1 MSDRWIVYL
10 LWGGGTVL
18 IFGVVLFRRWSRF
31 QHHRRDRRKAVR
43 RDVRKDMM
51 SGTALFLTALGS
63 AAGIAFVLFGE
74 AGSGLRGFAVA
85 LALGAFFGALL
96 VMATEEDANG
106 EAPHDGRHKA

>member
-1 MSDRWIVYL
+1 MTPERLFVYL
-10 LWGGGTVL
+10 LWGFGTVL
-18 IFGVVLFRRWSRF
+18 IFGVVLFRRWLRF

-51 SGTALFLTALGS
+51 SGGALFLTALGA

-74 AGSGLRGFAVA
+74 AGSGPRSFAIA
-85 LALGAFFGALL
+85 LALGAFTGAGL

-106 EAPHDGRHKA
+106 EAPHDG